1 MKGRSMSG
9 ENSNDSGG
17 VNPNVG
23 DAGEKIPENKNIV
36 SYETYTKVL
45 DEAKAAKAKVKEYE
59 DNFNRTKEEKL
70 KADGD
75 WKGLLESR
83 ESRIKE
89 LELANSE
96 ISTKHNSLSE
106 RITDS
111 KKLSSILGKLEGN
124 LDQKYYGLI
133 DLNDVKINPETG
145 EIDDMSA
152 SAVAERFKVE
162 YPETIRKIFNP
173 KSMGEGKNGTDN
185 INGVISRDA
194 WLKLSYQEQKKWPLK
209 SIK

>member
-1 MKGRSMSG
+1 MGG

-17 VNPNVG
+17 INANVG
-23 DAGEKIPENKNIV
+23 DGGEKIPENKNIV

-83 ESRIKE
+83 ETKIKE
-89 LELANSE
+89 LEQVNNELS
-96 ISTKHNSLSE
+96 SKHHSLNE

-124 LDQKYYGLI
+124 LDQKYFGLI

-162 YPETIRKIFNP
+162 YPETIRKVFNP
-173 KSMGEGKNGTDN
+173 KSMGEGKNGSDN

-194 WLKLSYQEQKKWPLK
+194 WLKLSYQDQKKWPLK